1 MHEVKKMIQKIADD
15 GDRQEMEEL
24 SDILDEVICV
34 IKEYDEALYEDY
46 KMQLYRM
53 AYGNTFTQEMAEKIV
68 SQMRPYKEH
77 WSLDETREI
86 QYQYGA
92 NNVDELEFYIV
103 MNSAYNDYKD
113 LFEDNIEMYVRYT
126 EDFIND
132 EDAKDGKVFLYFITI
147 PR

>member
-34 IKEYDEALYEDY
+34 IKSYDETLYEDY
-46 KMQLYRM
+46 KMKLYRM
-53 AYGNTFTQEMAEKIV
+53 AYGNTLNKDMAEKIV
-68 SQMRPYKEH
+68 SKMRPYKEH
-77 WSLDETREI
+77 WTLDETRDV
-86 QYQYGA
+86 QYQYGIS
-92 NNVDELEFYIV
+92 NIDEYDFYVV

-113 LFEDNIEMYVRYT
+113 LFEDNIDMYVKYT

-132 EDAKDGKVFLYFITI
+132 EDAKDGKVFLYFTTI